1 MKTFLNKRYHISI
14 ILFGIGLLEIVLTW
28 SYNVIFFVIGLWIVT
43 IEIIGMINMFF
54 NLKKETK
61 NKT

>member
-43 IEIIGMINMFF
+43 IGIIGMINMFF